1 MREIS
6 YEVTESG
13 IAIITINRPE
23 RRNAMTNSMVSA
35 FRRYLREAGEDDR
48 VKAVIMTGVPG
59 NFCAGTDLAEL
70 SDIPSDE
77 RSELKNGEKWDCYE
91 DTPMACPKPLIAA
104 VDGPAAGV
112 GAEFTSMCDFRIA
125 TPNARFGWVF
135 SLRGL
140 IPDTGAGTWILPRLI
155 GVSNALELLYSGEFL
170 SAERALAM
178 GYVSS
183 IVSPDELQSTAI
195 ALAERLAKGSPFSIR
210 RIKELVYQGLG
221 KTYDEHFP
229 EHERRLEECF
239 HSDDH
244 QEGIASFLERRPAA
258 FTGR

>member
-1 MREIS
+1 MKEIH
-6 YEVTESG
+6 YEITDTG

-23 RRNAMTNSMVSA
+23 RKNAVTKSMVSA
-35 FRRYLREAGEDDR
+35 FRRYLRQAGEDES

-59 NFCAGTDLAEL
+59 SFCAGTDLSEL
-70 SDIPSDE
+70 SDIPPEE
-77 RSELKNGEKWDCYE
+77 RSDLDQAEKWNSYQ

-104 VDGPAAGV
+104 IDGPAAGV
-112 GAEFTSMCDFRIA
+112 GAEFTSLCDIRIA

-170 SAERALAM
+170 SAERALAI

-183 IVSPDELQSTAI
+183 VVPPEELRSTAI
-195 ALAERLAKGSPFSIR
+195 AMAERLAKGSPFSIR
-210 RIKELVYQGLG
+210 RIKELVYNGLG

-229 EHERRLEECF
+229 EHEKRLEECF
-239 HSDDH
+239 HSEDH
-244 QEGIASFLERRPAA
+244 REGIASFLERRPAA

>member
-1 MREIS
+1 MKDIS
-6 YEVTESG
+6 YEITENG
-13 IAIITINRPE
+13 IAIVTINRPE
-23 RRNAMTNSMVSA
+23 RKNAMTNSMVST
-35 FRRYLREAGEDDR
+35 FRRHLREAGEDDK

-59 NFCAGTDLAEL
+59 NFCAGTDLSEL

-77 RSELKNGEKWDCYE
+77 RSKLKDGEKWNCFQ

-112 GAEFTSMCDFRIA
+112 GAEFTTMCDIRIA

-140 IPDTGAGTWILPRLI
+140 IPDTGAGTWILPRII
-155 GVSNALELLYSGEFL
+155 GVPNTLELLYSGEFL
-170 SAERALAM
+170 SAERALEI
-178 GYVSS
+178 GYVSAV
-183 IVSPDELQSTAI
+183 VSPDELRSTAI
-195 ALAERLAKGSPFSIR
+195 KLAERLTKGSPFSIR
-210 RIKELVYQGLG
+210 RIKELVYSGLG

-229 EHERRLEECF
+229 EHEKRLEECF

-244 QEGIASFLERRPAA
+244 REGIASFLERRPAV
-258 FTGR
+258 FKGR